1 MSASNFHIASLMAT
15 DVTSFVDDWHVRVTW
30 IGFMTLWVFWALIWT
45 IRSFF
50 IGQAAV
56 VTAVPDETAAG
67 DDPAETTAQKKK
79 FGFVPTTVSAGSHFA
94 AKFERAHNLVQDI
107 LFSLLC
113 LLSMNTFARASTRAA
128 MILTWFIVAWAFVF
142 FFAELFIDN
151 RYARFAYAFILF
163 GMYLALGGLAFKQ
176 GFY

>member
-50 IGQAAV
+50 IGQTAVAAAPDEAAAV
-56 VTAVPDETAAG
+56 DPETAH
-67 DDPAETTAQKKK
+67 KKK
-79 FGFVPTTVSAGSHFA
+79 FGFVTTVSTGSNFA
-94 AKFERAHNLVQDI
+94 IKLDRAHQLVKDT

-113 LLSMNTFARASTRAA
+113 LLSMNTFARASTRAV
-128 MILTWFIVAWAFVF
+128 MILAWFIVAWAFVF

-151 RYARFAYAFILF
+151 RYARFAYAVILF
-163 GMYLALGGLAFKQ
+163 GQFLAIGGLAFKQ